1 MSRNKT
7 TGSTGGGE
15 SGYAVGYGKPPTHG
29 KFRPGHSGNPAGRP
43 KGVRN
48 LMSDLWR
55 MLKMPVRLK
64 IGGRL
69 RKRSTQEAALMVL
82 REKALGGDARALFY
96 LLEIALR
103 WGNEEG
109 RTEPGQL
116 RAAEDQAILAAYLAE
131 FAAGAKNPAA
141 ALSPNHPTSDPGVN
155 PSKDAPK

>member
-1 MSRNKT
+1 MSRKKT
-7 TGSTGGGE
+7 TGSTGGGD

-29 KFRPGHSGNPAGRP
+29 KFRPGQSGNPAGRP

-48 LMSDLWR
+48 LMSDLRR

-82 REKALGGDARALFY
+82 REKALGGDARALYY

-103 WGNEEG
+103 WGTDEG
-109 RTEPGQL
+109 RIEPGQL
-116 RAAEDQAILAAYLAE
+116 LAAEDRDILAAYVAE

-141 ALSPNHPTSDPGVN
+141 APSPDDPTSDKRVTPG
-155 PSKDAPK
+155 KDASK